1 MDKEKLA
8 KIIAEKIDDAVK
20 AGDHPK
26 KFYITENGRG
36 VVDGGDL
43 YNAVFADVLGVVKVA
58 LADIIAEVIP
68 AGGKTATTKKS

>member
-8 KIIAEKIDDAVK
+8 KLVAEKIDSAVS
-20 AGDHPK
+20 ASEHPK

-43 YNAVFADVLGVVKVA
+43 YNAVFADVLNVVKAA
-58 LADIIAEVIP
+58 LPEIIAEAVG
-68 AGGKTATTKKS
+68 AKVSTAKKS